1 MTSQQQTKVTDEIQ
15 QGNLIQ
21 LMLKLSVPGIL
32 GMLLI
37 GLNTFLDAL
46 FAGRLIGESALAA
59 ISLALPLTTIVIG
72 CALSVGVGSASVLS
86 RAIGAGDIKTQSQ
99 IFGTFTV
106 MSLIISFFITI
117 LGYGFGDRLISF
129 MGGEGEVAS
138 LGAEY
143 FKTYMLGSVFLVLAI
158 GSSQLI
164 KSEGRIGLAT
174 GFSAIYVLTNT
185 VLNPIFVAVFHWGI
199 RGIALATVV
208 ASIVYAIVNLTYFI
222 SGKSSTPINPK
233 KLTFAKDLA
242 IPILSVG
249 VSVLIMEL
257 MGIVQQVVIFKSIAY
272 YGTDTDIAFAG
283 ATLNLYSLA
292 VIPVYG
298 FIFALQPVIGIN
310 YGAGNHNRMK
320 KAYLIFG
327 LGGTILLSIIW
338 LPLQLFPATFL
349 GLLLPNV
356 AFTAND
362 LLNFRIVTIL
372 LPILSFVFCSITL
385 FQSIGNGKI
394 AGIIVVIRQVF
405 LFIPVVLILPLF
417 IGINGIYYSLTA
429 VDILVAIIVA
439 LFTWM
444 ELDKFQLKISAK

>member
-1 MTSQQQTKVTDEIQ
+1 MTSQQQTKVADEIL

-21 LMLKLSVPGIL
+21 LMLKLSAPGIL

-37 GLNTFLDAL
+37 ALNSFLDAL

-72 CALSVGVGSASVLS
+72 CALSVGIGSASVLS
-86 RAIGAGDIKTQSQ
+86 RAIGAGDINTQSK

-117 LGYGFGDRLISF
+117 IGYGFGDQLISF
-129 MGGEGEVAS
+129 MGAEGEIAS

-143 FKTYMLGSVFLVLAI
+143 FKTYILGAVFLVLAV

-174 GFSAIYVLTNT
+174 GFAAISVLTNT
-185 VLNPIFVAVFHWGI
+185 ILNPIFVAVFHWGI

-208 ASIVYAIVNLTYFI
+208 SSIVYASVILTYFI
-222 SGKSSTPINPK
+222 CGKSSTPVQLK
-233 KLTFAKDLA
+233 KLTLSVDLA
-242 IPILSVG
+242 KPIVSVG
-249 VSVLIMEL
+249 LSVLIMDL
-257 MGIVQQVVIFKSIAY
+257 MGIVQQIVIFRSIAY

-292 VIPVYG
+292 VTPVYG
-298 FIFALQPVIGIN
+298 FVYALQPVIGIN
-310 YGAGNHNRMK
+310 YGAGNYHRMK
-320 KAYLIFG
+320 KSYLIFG
-327 LGGTILLSIIW
+327 IGGTILLSIIW

-349 GLLLPNV
+349 SLLLPKV
-356 AFTAND
+356 AFIAND
-362 LLNFRIVTIL
+362 LLNFRIITIL
-372 LPILSFVFCSITL
+372 LPLMSFVFCSITL

-394 AGIIVVIRQVF
+394 AGIIVVARQVF

-417 IGINGIYYSLTA
+417 IGINGIYYSLIA
-429 VDILVAIIVA
+429 VDILVSLVVA
-439 LFTWM
+439 FFTWK
-444 ELDKFQLKISAK
+444 EFDRFQFRMSAK